1 MSYPPGEGGRKGAS
15 TVLFV
20 ALLTTKPGSTFQEGG
35 GRRLQWSYPE
45 GVNVLGE
52 YWLETDSP
60 RVVSVME
67 AESMVPFGQLRMHWG
82 DLFEI
87 EVYPAVTAEQGM
99 EMLRQAMSSASAQA

>member
-1 MSYPPGEGGRKGAS
+1 M
-15 TVLFV
+15 LFV
-20 ALLTTKPGSTFQEGG
+20 TLLKTKAGSTFQEGG
-35 GRRLQWSYPE
+35 ARRLQWSYPE

-60 RVVSVME
+60 RVISIME
-67 AESMVPFGQLRMHWG
+67 ANGMEPFGQLRMQWG

-99 EMLRQAMSSASAQA
+99 AMLRQAMASEQPA